1 LRIRNLD
8 TLRAI
13 AVILVLGRHGL
24 GGPELWKRVGW
35 VGVDLFFVL
44 SGFLISGLL
53 FAEYKKF
60 GRIHYGRFLIRR
72 GFKIYPAFYAMIF
85 ATLILQLVKHEQI
98 RWFLY
103 FPEVL
108 FYQSYTS
115 ERMWDHTWSLAVE
128 EHFYLIL
135 PLLLAVILISRASRN
150 VTDPFRLLPLLWSIA
165 AVSCLCARYYLAYVL
180 GQTYDWGSI
189 VYPTHLRIDSLL
201 FGVFLGY
208 LHHFRPHLLHQIA
221 SIRWQ
226 PRLASTLVAT
236 ILLSTCV
243 FSNFYSPFM
252 MSVGLTALYLGF
264 GAVIVLSIYTYPREY
279 KWGWSASLVSKIVDV
294 LSWIGMYSYSIYLW
308 HVLVARNYTDVLRLF
323 WPNIGPV
330 ALFWAYIL
338 LSIGLGIVLGKLI
351 EYPALRVRDRF
362 FPAPSRIEGSSLL
375 DTGNPGMVGK
385 VSAAAIPVS
394 K

>member
-1 LRIRNLD
+1 M
-8 TLRAI
+8 LRAI
-13 AVILVLGRHGL
+13 AVILVLGRHGV
-24 GGPELWKRVGW
+24 GSPELWKRVGW

-53 FAEYKKF
+53 FAEYKKL
-60 GRIHYGRFLIRR
+60 GGIHYGRFLIRR
-72 GFKIYPAFYAMIF
+72 GFKIYPAFYVMIF

-135 PLLLAVILISRASRN
+135 PLLLSLILITRASRN
-150 VTDPFRLLPLLWSIA
+150 VPDPFRLLPLLWSIA
-165 AVSCLCARYYLAYVL
+165 AVSCLSARYYLAYVL

-226 PRLASTLVAT
+226 PRLALTLVAT

-243 FSNFYSPFM
+243 FSSFYSPFM
-252 MSVGLTALYLGF
+252 MSFGLTALYLGF
-264 GAVIVLSIYTYPREY
+264 GAVIVLSIYAYPRET
-279 KWGWSASLVSKIVDV
+279 KWGGAASLFSRIVDL

-308 HVLVARNYTDVLRLF
+308 HFLIARNCTVVLRLF

-338 LSIGLGIVLGKLI
+338 LSIGLGIALAKLI
-351 EYPALRVRDRF
+351 EYPALRLRDRL
-362 FPAPSRIEGSSLL
+362 FPAPGPLQESSLPEG
-375 DTGNPGMVGK
+375 GNPRMVGK
-385 VSAAAIPVS
+385 VSVAALPVS